1 MFYSQSCRSFNCFI
15 VLFFSSVLLRV
26 KVYRDY
32 YLAAPNKSGWTRNR
46 KKTLW
51 SDKTLTN
58 YEADLL
64 VIMRTNVSVSRKC
77 RALRVHRSDTPWY
90 SHIEKRPHVDSYHKI
105 CVICTGLGPLA
116 VLLEESEQWC
126 RLLQAIKTGWRKLPG
141 QSRSQSGHSSRTKAA
156 ASEFKSW
163 LNLGA
168 SPSLMF
174 SSSSLSFASG
184 ISPRQELEV
193 WSQRRCVCPF
203 GRRTGRRRRSLD
215 VTATP
220 CGKLCVFQWRCC
232 YLQRDAQR
240 DTSTPRFSGDV
251 SLRSRGF
258 STWGTRWWP
267 MNWQPVSVTSACQ
280 FCRPLLRLSCWTSTS
295 SWCHGRFYN
304 WWLFVTSYVIGC
316 CFWSIFCK
324 LNKSEFVALCAD
336 ESVIYLLR
344 LINLAGGGRV
354 HSDVRLINSLPW
366 ICINEKDKRE
376 AERYAN
382 IIMTHK
388 CNYRAIKGV
397 VRMQIHAKKT
407 TFIDFIS
414 DCSASLNTTRMR
426 KRQRHS
432 RLHISASFR
441 GPKVTIMSFILTLNW
456 SCINVK

>member
-1 MFYSQSCRSFNCFI
+1 MFYSQSCRPFNCFI

-46 KKTLW
+46 KKTLR

-141 QSRSQSGHSSRTKAA
+141 QSRSPSGHSSRTKAA
-156 ASEFKSW
+156 ASEFESW
-163 LNLGA
+163 LNPGA

-193 WSQRRCVCPF
+193 WSQRWCVCPF

-240 DTSTPRFSGDV
+240 DTSTQKVF
-251 SLRSRGF
+251 
-258 STWGTRWWP
+258 W
-267 MNWQPVSVTSACQ
+267 
-280 FCRPLLRLSCWTSTS
+280 
-295 SWCHGRFYN
+295 GRF
-304 WWLFVTSYVIGC
+304 TSIEGFLHMGHEVMTYE
-316 CFWSIFCK
+316 
-324 LNKSEFVALCAD
+324 LTASECNICL
-336 ESVIYLLR
+336 SVL
-344 LINLAGGGRV
+344 
-354 HSDVRLINSLPW
+354 
-366 ICINEKDKRE
+366 
-376 AERYAN
+376 
-382 IIMTHK
+382 
-388 CNYRAIKGV
+388 
-397 VRMQIHAKKT
+397 
-407 TFIDFIS
+407 
-414 DCSASLNTTRMR
+414 
-426 KRQRHS
+426 
-432 RLHISASFR
+432 
-441 GPKVTIMSFILTLNW
+441 
-456 SCINVK
+456 